1 MTRRIMLFELNE
13 VPWRIVDEF
22 VADHPTSA
30 LARLTSWPVWS
41 RSWLAKS
48 NRWMWR

>member
-22 VADHPTSA
+22 VADQPKST
-30 LARLTSWPVWS
+30 LAPLVPRTPG
-41 RSWLAKS
+41 
-48 NRWMWR
+48 